1 MSLKKAIFVEIDQLF
16 LDHKNPRLDLKG
28 NESQEQIIRIMYETE
43 AVDEIAHSIAKNGY
57 FSEECLVVI
66 QEGSKYIVLEG
77 NRRLTALKLLTN
89 RKLVNKLDANEIPV
103 ISEKMIKEITKIPVV
118 VYKNRDEV
126 MPNLGFRH
134 ITGIK
139 TWEPFQ
145 KARYIYQLVESGKN
159 FEQIIESIGDSAGTT
174 KKMYEAYSIYKELIE
189 NHHFKKEEI
198 KDSFSLIGVTLGQGS
213 IRRLIGIKKENSTDI
228 KVENPEELKEVMSFV
243 FGHKKSGQTK
253 LISDSRQISSR
264 LNPICSNKQSYEFL
278 KQTRDLEGAYEK
290 SDGEKQFVL
299 KHLTRAY
306 DNIAKASMYYR
317 MYSKESDI
325 KSAKDK
331 VLEIIKN
338 LNA

>member
-1 MSLKKAIFVEIDQLF
+1 MSLKKAIFVDLENLL

-28 NESQEQIIRIMYETE
+28 NETQEKIIQIMYEAE

-66 QEGSKYIVLEG
+66 KDKSNYIVLEG

-89 RKLVNKLDANEIPV
+89 RRLVSKINASEIP
-103 ISEKMIKEITKIPVV
+103 EITEAQKKELLKIPVV
-118 VYKNRDEV
+118 VYADRDAV

-174 KKMYEAYSIYKELIE
+174 KKMYEAFTIYKELTE

-198 KDSFSLIGVTLGQGS
+198 KDSFSLIGVALGQSS
-213 IRRLIGIKKENSTDI
+213 IRKLIGIKKESDTTI
-228 KVENPEELKEVMSFV
+228 TVAKPEELKEVMSFI

-264 LNPICSNKQSYEFL
+264 LNPICSNEESYEYL
-278 KQTRDLEGAYEK
+278 TQNRDLEGAYEK

-299 KHLTRAY
+299 KHLIKAY
-306 DNIAKASMYYR
+306 ENIAKASMYYR
-317 MYSKESDI
+317 LHSKESDI
-325 KSAKDK
+325 KMAREK

-338 LNA
+338 LNS